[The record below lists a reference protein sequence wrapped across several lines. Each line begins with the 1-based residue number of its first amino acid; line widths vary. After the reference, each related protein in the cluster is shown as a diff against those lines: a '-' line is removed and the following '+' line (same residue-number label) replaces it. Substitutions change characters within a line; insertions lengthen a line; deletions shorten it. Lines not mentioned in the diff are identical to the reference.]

1 MCQPENEHRITGD
14 GLLPDA
20 VPSPY
25 VTDAGVSRPIR

>member
-1 MCQPENEHRITGD
+1 MGQSENEHRIT

-25 VTDAGVSRPIR
+25 VTDAGVSQPIR